1 MFRSLFGSK
10 WQRSQA
16 HLLLLSKFVRPHTA
30 EDYENLSIFSWKQVL
45 GEAPSKAVNRFI
57 SEGMLKYADTAK
69 RLEWKYKIP
78 DLKKM
83 LKERKLPVS
92 ANKSEL
98 TLRLVGSDPN
108 GMKEFVSGLNVLVCS
123 EQGRQTADH
132 YLVSEKQKRHDLEQQ
147 VFNAIRNRKF
157 KKAILL
163 RSSFEAEQVFPAAM
177 LGTGHDW

>member
-16 HLLLLSKFVRPHTA
+16 HLLLLSKSVRPHTA